1 MLYLLENRIQAS
13 SLLNP
18 FFTES
23 HVIFPSENSCHNF
36 NMTAPSRIWIKWNS
50 STLNFTP
57 TIISPQLISGI
68 VDRAGYPSF
77 TLTVIYAENDR
88 ESRSSLWDML
98 RICVASQTTPWIIMG
113 DFNCCRFASDK
124 LGGNPLSHHQLGELN
139 SVIFDAKLM
148 ELPSVGNVYTWF
160 NQRQSN
166 PIHIKLDRVLTNDMW
181 ASAFPNSYYSVQA
194 PSCSDH
200 CPLILHSSD
209 AVSRCH
215 RFLFKNFWTQLDG
228 YWCILL
234 EVFSAQPIGN
244 PMADFCSK
252 LKRLKSRIKLE
263 SWANSNAIQDQLD
276 SLHRR
281 QLECLEQ
288 INLDPHN
295 DDLVR
300 HLKSINH
307 NISKTSSL
315 HSSWI
320 IQRAKASWL
329 SQGEDNLKFLY
340 AKIRRRKAYSNA
352 AINLGTSSNLSRPDT
367 ISDIINH
374 FHKLFNPPLIED
386 LNMDLFPSGNT
397 LQPLLADSLIFPVT
411 DDEIRQSVFDG
422 AASSFPGPDGFNY
435 HFYKRSWHFI
445 GPWVC
450 KAVKFFL
457 VNGTLAPGIKAT
469 ALALI
474 PKSKHASSFADFR
487 PIALCN
493 VIYKIVSKILA
504 SRLKPIM
511 PLIVKETQSGF
522 INGRI
527 STDNII
533 LAQELLS
540 FANTRKKNI
549 FCAKYDIR
557 KAFDTVSREFVLAR
571 LVQKGIPP
579 LFISWI
585 KACIYD

>member
-1 MLYLLENRIQAS
+1 MSVPNIACWNIRGFNSPDKVFCCKHLASSFRLDMLCLLENRIQAS

-18 FFTES
+18 FFSES
-23 HVIFPSENSCHNF
+23 HVIFPSEDSCHNF
-36 NMTAPSRIWIKWNS
+36 NMTAPGRIWIKWNS
-50 STLNFTP
+50 YTLNFTP
-57 TIISPQLISGI
+57 TTISPQLISGI
-68 VDRAGYPSF
+68 VDRA
-77 TLTVIYAENDR
+77 
-88 ESRSSLWDML
+88 
-98 RICVASQTTPWIIMG
+98 
-113 DFNCCRFASDK
+113 
-124 LGGNPLSHHQLGELN
+124 
-139 SVIFDAKLM
+139 

-181 ASAFPNSYYSVQA
+181 DSTFPNSYYFVQA

-209 AVSRCH
+209 AVSRYH
-215 RFLFKNFWTQLDG
+215 RFLFKNFCTPLDG
-228 YWCILL
+228 YWFILL

-252 LKRLKSRIKLE
+252 LRHLKSRIKLE
-263 SWANSNAIQDQLD
+263 SWTNSNAIQDQLD
-276 SLHRR
+276 SLHCI
-281 QLECLEQ
+281 QLKCLEQ

-295 DDLVR
+295 DDLIR

-320 IQRAKASWL
+320 IQRAKASWP

-340 AKIRRRKAYSNA
+340 AKIRRRKVYSNA
-352 AINLGTSSNLSRPDT
+352 AINLGTSSNLSRNDA

-374 FHKLFNPPLIED
+374 FHKLFNPPLIKD

-397 LQPLLADSLIFPVT
+397 LQPLLADSLIFPIT
-411 DDEIRQSVFDG
+411 DDEIRQCVFDG
-422 AASSFPGPDGFNY
+422 AASSSLGPDGFNY
-435 HFYKRSWHFI
+435 HFYKRSWHII

-450 KAVKFFL
+450 EVVKFFL

-474 PKSKHASSFADFR
+474 PKSKHASSFAHFR

-504 SRLKPIM
+504 SRLKPII

-540 FANTRKKNI
+540 FAKTRKKNI

-579 LFISWI
+579 LFVSWI
-585 KACIYD
+585 KACISDVNFSIMIKGALEGYFPSSVG